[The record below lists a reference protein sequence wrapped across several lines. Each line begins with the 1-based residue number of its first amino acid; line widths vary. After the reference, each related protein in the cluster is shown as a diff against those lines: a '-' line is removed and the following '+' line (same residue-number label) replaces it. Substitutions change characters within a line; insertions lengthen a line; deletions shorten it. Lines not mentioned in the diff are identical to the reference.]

1 MKVDRGQRQS
11 QVSGVLELG
20 RQLKR
25 WLSVGLIVVFS
36 IIGSPQSALAE
47 DAPEIFIR
55 AINYAQISSGS
66 VKAAERKAGRIFSA
80 AGLVTHWVNCPG
92 KGSTTDTLSSCR
104 QPLAP
109 REILLRLISESTNEP
124 YQDSVFGFA
133 VVPILASV
141 YVNYAVRS
149 AERDN
154 AEFEVPAILGSV
166 IAHEIGHLI
175 LGLNSHSDTGIMQKR
190 WERKQLRLMMT
201 GNLLFTPSQGK
212 LMQAEMQRRTH
223 VQMVGPLVAA
233 SRNKEE

>member
-1 MKVDRGQRQS
+1 MDKTLAWRQS
-11 QVSGVLELG
+11 PASGALELG
-20 RQLKR
+20 RQLKS
-25 WLSVGLIVVFS
+25 WLSLGLIVVFS
-36 IIGSPQSALAE
+36 IIGSPRRTLAE
-47 DAPEIFIR
+47 DATEILIR
-55 AINYAQISSGS
+55 AINYTQISSDS
-66 VKAAERKAGRIFSA
+66 LKAAEREAGRIFSA
-80 AGLVTHWVNCPG
+80 AGLRTQWVNCPG
-92 KGSTTDTLSSCR
+92 KGSTTDTLNACS

-109 REILLRLISESTNEP
+109 CEIVLRFLSESTKEP
-124 YQDSVFGFA
+124 HQDPVFGFA
-133 VVPILASV
+133 VVPIVASV

-149 AERDN
+149 AKRDN

-201 GNLLFTPSQGK
+201 GSLLFTPSQGK